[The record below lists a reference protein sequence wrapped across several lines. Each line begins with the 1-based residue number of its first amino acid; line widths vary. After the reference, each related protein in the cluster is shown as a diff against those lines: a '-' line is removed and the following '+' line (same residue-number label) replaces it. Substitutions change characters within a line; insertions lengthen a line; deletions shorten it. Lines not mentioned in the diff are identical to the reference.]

1 MINIGSVVKL
11 KFGGPHMT
19 VNAISEEDSNTVTCQ
34 WFIREKLAEA
44 SFNKKILNLVI
55 EDADKLNAQ
64 CNEKQLPDWM
74 KKDFKATH
82 GD

>member
-11 KFGGPHMT
+11 KSGGPHMT
-19 VNAISEEDSNTVTCQ
+19 VNAISEEDSNIVTCQ

-44 SFNKKILNLVI
+44 SFNKKILNLVV
-55 EDADKLNAQ
+55 EDADEQ
-64 CNEKQLPDWM
+64 FNEKQLPNWM
-74 KKDFKATH
+74 KKDYKIIH